1 MDNKLNE
8 QEILYSFEDAL
19 RDGHIVPYYQPQIN
33 HSTGRMVGAEALMRW
48 EHPDFG
54 LQLPTDFI
62 PVLEANDLI
71 FPADIYIFE
80 CVCQFLQKCLGSGVP
95 VVPISVNMSRFDI
108 YHHEYVDEIEK
119 IRKQYN
125 IPVKLLRIEITE
137 SSAIGGMNLMKETIE
152 RLKAYGYL
160 VEMDDFGSGY
170 SSLNILKNLDVD
182 MIKLDIGFL
191 DGDIGGRGGIILPG
205 NP

>member
-71 FPADIYIFE
+71 FLADIYIFE
-80 CVCQFLQKCLGSGVP
+80 CVCQFLQKRFIDPVLVFGHGQAVEPADEFVIVP
-95 VVPISVNMSRFDI
+95 DFFRMNFR
-108 YHHEYVDEIEK
+108 
-119 IRKQYN
+119 YN
-125 IPVKLLRIEITE
+125 AFPVR
-137 SSAIGGMNLMKETIE
+137 
-152 RLKAYGYL
+152 
-160 VEMDDFGSGY
+160 DDFDQF
-170 SSLNILKNLDVD
+170 L
-182 MIKLDIGFL
+182 IGQQLQGFTDRGAADGKVCGDLRVHDFL
-191 DGDIGGRGGIILPG
+191 TRAHSPFSDPFEKRIVHPVFGG
-205 NP
+205 